1 MKQTYLKSL
10 FLSLLMIVVGI
21 NVASAQTRTL
31 WQEDFSSYSANDVPS
46 GGTYNYVCKDG
57 GSTTKIYNE
66 NTGGGTAPE
75 LLVSKTGGTFS
86 ATVPL
91 SNIEGD
97 LTLTFT
103 TNKQTIKVHTT
114 TEGITGGVE
123 EKLAGTHTVT
133 FSGITPSMTEIK
145 IVFTGS
151 GSSNVRLDDIKL
163 VWNQP
168 ISGDFVLDRIS
179 LDGDY
184 PTTFNVGDSFS
195 HEGITVTATYVDEST
210 SEETTSDVTSS
221 ATFSEPDMTTA
232 GTKTVTVSYTEGDVT
247 KTATYNI
254 TVNTVPVTG
263 VSLGKTEANLLV
275 GKTLTLIPTIAPE
288 NATNKSCTWSSDHPE
303 FATVEDG
310 VVTGVAEGTA
320 TIRVTTDDGSFT
332 ATCNVTVIGEL
343 NETTA
348 TGNLNNSDTGVFAG
362 QQGFNTGAH
371 SVSGTLV
378 TDAGNVTVDYAGT
391 SSTYLND
398 THIRMY
404 KNGSTLK
411 FTAPTG
417 YTLTKIVLTKTQ
429 SDGGE
434 YSYIKS
440 EQGSYSSGTWTGDEE
455 YVTFTGIGDDGGTVR
470 LASAEV
476 TLEKAGVKYSLTLS
490 DTENGTVT
498 IKDASGAELQSGV
511 KLKEG
516 TKVTI
521 EAAPAVGYLFDGWT
535 STPDGIIDDATS
547 ATTKLTMPA
556 GDVALSASFIIDQ
569 NVQHYNI
576 TWSVNGTETTTEV
589 VENEEIDFAAPE
601 NVPAGYS
608 FVGWVEEEIDGVVT
622 DAPTYVT
629 EATATADKTYYAVLS
644 SGEMLAQTLTYDGWT
659 YSGATTDKKS
669 YRLFGEDAYVESAEF
684 DLSTLSKVVI
694 YGGRFGQ
701 LTDQTAT
708 GEITDGTNLWKT
720 FNLTGTNNA
729 KKHEF
734 TGGTG
739 LSGTGKLRIAST
751 CGDGENKGLRIS
763 KIEIY
768 TKELPE
774 TYYFTTIPEKVQMN
788 ITSAMWA
795 TYVPTEDVLFPS
807 EVKAYVVTNVSE
819 GNATATQVESVTAG
833 TPVIVNGDAGTHT
846 LIKYANASAP
856 TANMLLVSDGNVTG
870 DGTIY
875 VLAVEGGQAGFAPLS
890 NGKKL
895 SAGKAYLQVDNASG
909 AKINLIFDGES
920 SDIRGI
926 ENAVDFSDGDWYNL
940 QGMKVTNPQR
950 GIYIHNGKKVVI
962 K

>member
-1 MKQTYLKSL
+1 
-10 FLSLLMIVVGI
+10 MIVVGG
-21 NVASAQTRTL
+21 NLASAQ
-31 WQEDFSSYSANDVPS
+31 EA
-46 GGTYNYVCKDG
+46 
-57 GSTTKIYNE
+57 
-66 NTGGGTAPE
+66 
-75 LLVSKTGGTFS
+75 
-86 ATVPL
+86 
-91 SNIEGD
+91 D
-97 LTLTFT
+97 LTLDFT
-103 TNKQTIKVHTT
+103 SAWEPNGTNSFKTT
-114 TEGITGGVE
+114 TIDGAEYVISGSGTNFKFNTGYFMLGKNGAYIDLPKVNFDVE
-123 EKLAGTHTVT
+123 
-133 FSGITPSMTEIK
+133 K
-145 IVFTGS
+145 IVVVGRSGASASVKMNLFVDDVAVSTETTGS
-151 GSSNVRLDDIKL
+151 TGTNEYEIEEGYQAANTQYTLQVTSDHNAQITYIKYYKKSSGPVS
-163 VWNQP
+163 VT
-168 ISGDFVLDRIS
+168 GIS
-179 LDGDY
+179 LD
-184 PTTFNVGDSFS
+184 
-195 HEGITVTATYVDEST
+195 A
-210 SEETTSDVTSS
+210 
-221 ATFSEPDMTTA
+221 
-232 GTKTVTVSYTEGDVT
+232 
-247 KTATYNI
+247 
-254 TVNTVPVTG
+254 
-263 VSLGKTEANLLV
+263 TEAKLMV
-275 GKTLTLIPTIAPE
+275 GKTRSLTATIVPA
-288 NATNKSCTWSSDHPE
+288 NATNKTVNWTSSDE
-303 FATVEDG
+303 TVATVTNG
-310 VVTGVAEGTA
+310 VVTAVAEGDATITA
-320 TIRVTTDDGSFT
+320 TSAENSNIN
-332 ATCNVTVIGEL
+332 ATCEVTVINEL

-348 TGNLNNSDTGVFAG
+348 TGNLNNSSTGVFAG
-362 QQGFNTGAH
+362 VTGFTTGAH
-371 SVSGTLV
+371 SVSGTLA

-391 SSTYLND
+391 SNTYLND
-398 THIRMY
+398 AHIRMY

-417 YTLTKIVLTKTQ
+417 YTITKIVLTKTQ

-434 YSYIKS
+434 YSHIKS

-516 TKVTI
+516 TEVTI
-521 EAAPAVGYLFDGWT
+521 EASPAAGYLFDGWT
-535 STPDGIIDDATS
+535 STPDGVIDDATS
-547 ATTKLTMPA
+547 ATATLTMPA

-629 EATATADKTYYAVLS
+629 EATATADKIYYAVLS

-720 FNLTGTNNA
+720 FNLTGTNNTR
-729 KKHEF
+729 KHEF

-751 CGDGENKGLRIS
+751 CGDGENTGLRIS

-875 VLAVEGGQAGFAPLS
+875 VLAVQDGQAGFAPLS
-890 NGKKL
+890 KGKKL
-895 SAGKAYLQVDNASG
+895 SEGKAYLKVENASG
-909 AKINLIFDGES
+909 AKINFVIDGEAT
-920 SDIRGI
+920 DIRNI
-926 ENAVDFSDGDWYNL
+926 ENAVDFSNGDWYNL
-940 QGMKVTNPQR
+940 QGVKVTSPQK
-950 GIYIHNGKKVVI
+950 GIYIHNGKKVVV

>member
-1 MKQTYLKSL
+1 MSFSAETDKGSVTKNGQTLTGDNVTKEDVTITSSNGCLGSGSYRVYTNGTLTVSTTTGTITKIEITCEGTTVGDKSYNPNKFTL
-10 FLSLLMIVVGI
+10 NSGSTGSYSGSGYIGTWTGEATSVVLD
-21 NVASAQTRTL
+21 ASAQVRMTKIEVTIETEETDAELHHLEFEGSYPTL
-31 WQEDFSSYSANDVPS
+31 FAVGDEFSYEGLTVWAVYTDETKKNV
-46 GGTYNYVCKDG
+46 
-57 GSTTKIYNE
+57 TTKATYSLE
-66 NTGGGTAPE
+66 KGMDYEGTQM
-75 LLVSKTGGTFS
+75 VSWEYAEDDTSVGNNYQITTVKLALSKIEAETTKKTFF
-86 ATVPL
+86 V
-91 SNIEGD
+91 GD
-97 LTLTFT
+97 EF
-103 TNKQTIKVHTT
+103 T
-114 TEGITGGVE
+114 TEGLTVMATYTDE
-123 EKLAGTHTVT
+123 RVTLSDKLPDREIDVT
-133 FSGITPSMTEIK
+133 DK
-145 IVFTGS
+145 
-151 GSSNVRLDDIKL
+151 
-163 VWNQP
+163 
-168 ISGDFVLDRIS
+168 
-179 LDGDY
+179 
-184 PTTFNVGDSFS
+184 
-195 HEGITVTATYVDEST
+195 ITVV
-210 SEETTSDVTSS
+210 SS
-221 ATFSEPDMTTA
+221 PDMSTV
-232 GTKTVTVSYTEGDVT
+232 GTFKEVKVSYTDGDRT
-247 KTATYNI
+247 KTAFYYI
-254 TVNTVPVTG
+254 DVV
-263 VSLGKTEANLLV
+263 EA
-275 GKTLTLIPTIAPE
+275 
-288 NATNKSCTWSSDHPE
+288 
-303 FATVEDG
+303 
-310 VVTGVAEGTA
+310 AEEA
-320 TIRVTTDDGSFT
+320 
-332 ATCNVTVIGEL
+332 
-343 NETTA
+343 TA
-348 TGNLNNSDTGVFAG
+348 TGNLNNSDDGVFKGEAG
-362 QQGFNTGAH
+362 FTSGAH
-371 SVSGTLV
+371 SVTGTLA

-391 SSTYLND
+391 SNTYLSN
-398 THIRMY
+398 TQIRIY
-404 KNGSTLK
+404 KSGSTLT

-417 YTLTKIVLTKTQ
+417 YTLTKIVLTKTET
-429 SDGGE
+429 DGGN
-434 YSYIKS
+434 YSDITS
-440 EQGSYSSGTWTGDEE
+440 EQGSYSDGTWTGDEE
-455 YVTFTGIGDDGGTVR
+455 AVTFTGIGSSGNTVR

-498 IKDASGAELQSGV
+498 MKDATGAELQSGV

-516 TKVTI
+516 TEVTI
-521 EAAPAVGYLFDGWT
+521 EASPAAGYLFDGWT
-535 STPDGIIDDATS
+535 STPDGVIDDATS
-547 ATTKLTMPA
+547 ATATLTMPA

-629 EATATADKTYYAVLS
+629 EATATADKIYYAVLS

-720 FNLTGTNNA
+720 FNLTGTNSA

-734 TGGTG
+734 TGGAG

-870 DGTIY
+870 DGSIY

-895 SAGKAYLQVDNASG
+895 SDGKAYLKVENASG
-909 AKINLIFDGES
+909 AKIAFVIDGEAT
-920 SDIRGI
+920 DIRSI
-926 ENAVDFSDGDWYNL
+926 ENTVDFSNGDWYNL
-940 QGMKVTNPQR
+940 QGVKVTSPQK

>member
-1 MKQTYLKSL
+1 
-10 FLSLLMIVVGI
+10 MIVVGNI
-21 NVASAQTRTL
+21 GALAGEEVISFSADTDKGSVTSNGQTSSGDQITKSGVTIFSSNGCLGSGSYRVYTNGNLSISTTEGNITKVEITCNGTTDGNKDYNPNKFTLNSGSTGSYSGSGYIGTWTGEATSVVLDASAQVRMTKIKVTIETEETDAELHHLEFEGSYPTL
-31 WQEDFSSYSANDVPS
+31 FAVGDEFSYEGLTVWAVYTDETKKNV
-46 GGTYNYVCKDG
+46 
-57 GSTTKIYNE
+57 TTKATYSLE
-66 NTGGGTAPE
+66 KGMDYEGTQM
-75 LLVSKTGGTFS
+75 VSWEYAEDDTSVGNNYQITTVKLALSKIEAETTKKTFF
-86 ATVPL
+86 V
-91 SNIEGD
+91 GD
-97 LTLTFT
+97 EF
-103 TNKQTIKVHTT
+103 T
-114 TEGITGGVE
+114 TEGLTVMATYTDE
-123 EKLAGTHTVT
+123 RVTLSDKLPDREIDVT
-133 FSGITPSMTEIK
+133 DK
-145 IVFTGS
+145 
-151 GSSNVRLDDIKL
+151 
-163 VWNQP
+163 
-168 ISGDFVLDRIS
+168 
-179 LDGDY
+179 
-184 PTTFNVGDSFS
+184 
-195 HEGITVTATYVDEST
+195 ITVV
-210 SEETTSDVTSS
+210 SS
-221 ATFSEPDMTTA
+221 PDMSTV
-232 GTKTVTVSYTEGDVT
+232 GTFKEVKVSYTDGDRT
-247 KTATYNI
+247 KTAFYYI
-254 TVNTVPVTG
+254 DVV
-263 VSLGKTEANLLV
+263 EA
-275 GKTLTLIPTIAPE
+275 
-288 NATNKSCTWSSDHPE
+288 
-303 FATVEDG
+303 
-310 VVTGVAEGTA
+310 AEEA
-320 TIRVTTDDGSFT
+320 
-332 ATCNVTVIGEL
+332 
-343 NETTA
+343 TA
-348 TGNLNNSDTGVFAG
+348 TGNLNNSSTGVFAG
-362 QQGFNTGAH
+362 KTGYTSGEH

-378 TDAGNVTVDYAGT
+378 TDAGNVTIEYAGT
-391 SSTYLND
+391 QYFYLNG

-434 YSYIKS
+434 YSHIKS

-498 IKDASGAELQSGV
+498 IKDATGAELQSGV

-516 TKVTI
+516 TEVTI
-521 EAAPAVGYLFDGWT
+521 EASPAAGYLFDGWT
-535 STPDGIIDDATS
+535 STPDGVIDDATS
-547 ATTKLTMPA
+547 ATATLTMPA
-556 GDVALSASFIIDQ
+556 GDVTLSASFIIDQ
-569 NVQHYNI
+569 NAQHYNI
-576 TWSVNGTETTTEV
+576 TWSVNGTETTTDV

-629 EATATADKTYYAVLS
+629 EATATADKIYYAVLS

-659 YSGATTDKKS
+659 YSGATTGKNG

-729 KKHEF
+729 RKHEF

-751 CGDGENKGLRIS
+751 CGDGENMGLRIS

-856 TANMLLVSDGNVTG
+856 TANMLLVSDGTVTG

-875 VLAVEGGQAGFAPLS
+875 VLAVQEDATGKVAGFAPLKE
-890 NGKKL
+890 GKTL
-895 SAGKAYLQVDNASG
+895 SEGKAYLQAVNAG
-909 AKINLIFDGES
+909 AKINFVIDGEAT
-920 SDIRGI
+920 DIRNI

-940 QGMKVTNPQR
+940 QGVKVTNPQR